1 MAVDDSTINNAQ
13 NAEATRNDGPPAP
26 VAPATKPAPAPSPAP
41 VADRKKQI
49 NADPA
54 YWGGSDPKK
63 TAELRDEMRRL
74 VTDPAGVAEE
84 ERVKQE
90 VAAKLQP
97 AEARR
102 RQLSDPANADGIWS
116 KDKVKQEA
124 AMTELRGIVAQSE
137 GRPAKRTADDITDA
151 ADAASWSKQMEE
163 TYGIERPDVPFEIE
177 DQQEYDTQSG
187 NFLAYMSRSGVAPDV
202 VRELHTE
209 FFDTIVR

>member
-41 VADRKKQI
+41 VVDRQKQI

-74 VTDPAGVAEE
+74 VTDPAVLAEE

-90 VAAKLQP
+90 VAAKLEP

-137 GRPAKRTADDITDA
+137 GSPAKRTADDITDA

-163 TYGIERPDVPFEIE
+163 TYGIERPDVPFEVA
-177 DQQEYDTQSG
+177 DQPEYDTQSG
-187 NFLAYMSRSGVAPDV
+187 NVLAFLSRTGVAPETARDV
-202 VRELHTE
+202 YGES
-209 FFDTIVR
+209 FATI

>member
-1 MAVDDSTINNAQ
+1 MDPIIEQAA
-13 NAEATRNDGPPAP
+13 AAAATPANSAPAP
-26 VAPATKPAPAPSPAP
+26 VASTHDGTAPDRQSTPKPAPAP
-41 VADRKKQI
+41 VADRQKQI

-74 VTDPAGVAEE
+74 VTDPAVLAEE

-90 VAAKLQP
+90 VAAKLEP

-124 AMTELRGIVAQSE
+124 
-137 GRPAKRTADDITDA
+137 
-151 ADAASWSKQMEE
+151 
-163 TYGIERPDVPFEIE
+163 
-177 DQQEYDTQSG
+177 
-187 NFLAYMSRSGVAPDV
+187 
-202 VRELHTE
+202 
-209 FFDTIVR
+209 